1 MVLPI
6 AGCVTLWTGAEGE
19 LDTAAPARNQAET
32 EEMQRPLPSPE
43 IKDVTVAQDSE
54 EEDIVI
60 SVSAEEINEN
70 QEENGKNLMAN
81 ATRELKKNLAMKG
94 FEYAPNESFEL
105 LVAYLELQNAYIDGD
120 DDGLKG
126 LKVNFYHKAA
136 NAQQMTEEGKLKHL
150 KKLGEDIEVKR
161 EEIQEQAKTEIFEVY
176 PTIYVVNKG
185 DSLPSVAARHEVYN
199 DSFMWPLI
207 YKANRDQIKDPK
219 VIYPGQDLKIPRNMT
234 MEEIIEARREAGAPA
249 PEKLPQDAFI
259 PKRKK

>member
-1 MVLPI
+1 MMLPI
-6 AGCVTLWTGAEGE
+6 AGCITLWTGVERE
-19 LDTAAPARNQAET
+19 SNTAAPIQKQAET
-32 EEMQRPLPSPE
+32 EATQSPLPPQE
-43 IKDVTVAQDSE
+43 IKNVAVAQDSE
-54 EEDIVI
+54 KEDIVI
-60 SVSAEEINEN
+60 SVSAGEVNKSL
-70 QEENGKNLMAN
+70 EENGKNILAH
-81 ATRELKKNLAMKG
+81 ATRELKSNLAMKG
-94 FEYAPNESFEL
+94 FEYAPHESFEL

-120 DDGLKG
+120 EGELKD
-126 LKVNFYHKAA
+126 LKENFYNKAA
-136 NAQQMTEEGKLKHL
+136 SARQMTEEGKLKHL

-161 EEIQEQAKTEIFEVY
+161 EEIQKQAKTEIFEVY
-176 PTIYVVNKG
+176 PTIYVVNKD